1 MTIELPKHRQ
11 ERLMEILHS
20 IAPSQKQVSLQK
32 WHQVL
37 GKLRS
42 MAIALPDIRGL
53 FSLLQEA
60 FRHEMHGRLHLNKGV
75 HSCLRDFRW
84 ICKLLTQRPTS
95 LIYKVTPSR
104 QPHLLGAQD
113 ASGYQ
118 MGGVWLPNTLALRS
132 QATDNA
138 LRPTLWRADFYNHI
152 TKQLVT

>member
-53 FSLLQEA
+53 ACSA
-60 FRHEMHGRLHLNKGV
+60 F
-75 HSCLRDFRW
+75 
-84 ICKLLTQRPTS
+84 CKKLSAMKCTAAC
-95 LIYKVTPSR
+95 I
-104 QPHLLGAQD
+104 
-113 ASGYQ
+113 
-118 MGGVWLPNTLALRS
+118 
-132 QATDNA
+132 
-138 LRPTLWRADFYNHI
+138 
-152 TKQLVT
+152 